1 VFKLE
6 RSLEHV
12 RVIVCHDQV
21 SLSEV
26 MNLYCFVYDFVIF
39 SLINDYDDV
48 FGDFK

>member
-1 VFKLE
+1 MFKLE

-26 MNLYCFVYDFVIF
+26 MNLYCFVYDFVILSF
-39 SLINDYDDV
+39 VDDYDGV
-48 FGDFK
+48 FGNLV